1 MTGKRKLVLLDRRT
15 PSRSAEHAM
24 LYAVGPFPGT
34 DLQQADH
41 GNSES
46 EREEGGEGAALRK
59 NERASSQV

>member
-1 MTGKRKLVLLDRRT
+1 
-15 PSRSAEHAM
+15 M

-46 EREEGGEGAALRK
+46 EREEGGEGAALREK
-59 NERASSQV
+59 ERES